1 MLLAFLIGA
10 FLPIQAALNG
20 KMSKAFNGP
29 FVAGFISFFVGTIGL
44 MIFLAVTKKLTFSSE
59 SFAQTTWWMWL
70 PGVLGA
76 IYIVGIIVLMP
87 KLGVAL
93 SFGLV
98 VAGQLIVAL
107 IMDHYGLLGTIVK
120 QISIGRIVGV
130 ILLVAG
136 VYLIRK
142 F

>member
-1 MLLAFLIGA
+1 MLFAFVIGA

-29 FVAGFISFFVGTIGL
+29 VVAGFISFFVGTVALI
-44 MIFLAVTKKLTFSSE
+44 IFLASTKKLSFSSE
-59 SFAQTTWWMWL
+59 SFSQTTWWMWL
-70 PGVLGA
+70 PGILGA
-76 IYIVGIIVLMP
+76 IYIVGIIVLLP

-107 IMDHYGLLGTIVK
+107 IMDHYGLLGMVVK

-142 F
+142 Y